1 MKKSIVTIA
10 LLLVVLVADFADAR
24 LRGRRRS
31 SASATGAHGEYVET
45 VYSTEKRYTF
55 NDEKLSLQDI
65 AQMRADAMA
74 KHQNMTH
81 GIHQIANVPAAPVPE
96 GIGYSTASDYRRVS
110 TCICGSTVVA
120 DAWARC
126 AGGRIY
132 RVRFWR

>member
-1 MKKSIVTIA
+1 MKHISIIA
-10 LLLVVLVADFADAR
+10 VLLVVIVTDFADAR

-31 SASATGAHGEYVET
+31 SSSATGAHGEYVET
-45 VYSTEKRYTF
+45 MYSTEKRFTF
-55 NDEKLSLQDI
+55 NDKKLSLQDI
-65 AQMRADAMA
+65 AQLRADAMA
-74 KHQNMTH
+74 THQNMTH

-126 AGGRIY
+126 ESGRIY
-132 RVRFWR
+132 RVRFWK